1 MSCGKMR
8 KIKTVSVF
16 LALLLSGCANEE
28 AALGVQVSK
37 KVDDEK
43 LSLIVLSKSERNS
56 EAEEQEK
63 LKMRCRIFSLKRW
76 KILTEY

>member
-1 MSCGKMR
+1 MINKKFAGL
-8 KIKTVSVF
+8 VF
-16 LALLLSGCANEE
+16 LAFLLCGCVNEE

-56 EAEEQEK
+56 EAEEQK
-63 LKMRCRIFSLKRW
+63 KQKMPCRIFFLKRW
-76 KILTEY
+76 KTLTEY

>member
-1 MSCGKMR
+1 MG

-16 LALLLSGCANEE
+16 LAFLLCGCANEE

-43 LSLIVLSKSERNS
+43 LSLIVLAKSELNS
-56 EAEEQEK
+56 EAVAQK
-63 LKMRCRIFSLKRW
+63 KQKMPCRIFFLKRW
-76 KILTEY
+76 KTLTEY

>member
-1 MSCGKMR
+1 MINK
-8 KIKTVSVF
+8 KFAVSVF

-28 AALGVQVSK
+28 AALSVQVSK

-56 EAEEQEK
+56 EAEEQKKLNNCESEK
-63 LKMRCRIFSLKRW
+63 
-76 KILTEY
+76 KIGFCL